1 MLYNILLTVLLSL
14 NTTSFKVTGLTCSMC
29 SFSVQKGLEKVQ
41 SVKEVTPNL
50 EETTFEVTFKDDIFI
65 DFYKIENAVLDA
77 GFFLDKESIKVD
89 LKNNSNFNEWLK
101 K

>member
-14 NTTSFKVTGLTCSMC
+14 NTASFKVTGLTCSMC

-50 EETTFEVTFKDDIFI
+50 EETTFEVTFKDDIYI
-65 DFYKIENAVLDA
+65 DFNQIENAVLDA

-89 LKNNSNFNEWLK
+89 LKNDSNFNEWLK

>member
-14 NTTSFKVTGLTCSMC
+14 NTASLKVTGLTCSMC